1 MKNLNLKVYGL
12 TSLQNVNV
20 QINGKTISCARN
32 EFDAFETNF
41 QTEDEVVEVRVV
53 RNLEL
58 AGKFWW
64 LFAFLTY
71 VISFFGIFQA
81 GYEKNCNVFDCVW
94 QVHVQPYSAV
104 TLRFDPSA
112 VGAAATVQAN
122 VEVTEISNVAA
133 VDVKARRRRK
143 WLIALRI
150 VSFIAVIAVIAALL
164 AK

>member
-12 TSLQNVNV
+12 TSLQNVDV

-71 VISFFGIFQA
+71 VISF
-81 GYEKNCNVFDCVW
+81 
-94 QVHVQPYSAV
+94 SAYFK
-104 TLRFDPSA
+104 R
-112 VGAAATVQAN
+112 ATKKTATCSTAYGRCTCSPIPPLLCGLIRRQ
-122 VEVTEISNVAA
+122 S
-133 VDVKARRRRK
+133 ARRLQCRQMSR
-143 WLIALRI
+143 
-150 VSFIAVIAVIAALL
+150 
-164 AK
+164 